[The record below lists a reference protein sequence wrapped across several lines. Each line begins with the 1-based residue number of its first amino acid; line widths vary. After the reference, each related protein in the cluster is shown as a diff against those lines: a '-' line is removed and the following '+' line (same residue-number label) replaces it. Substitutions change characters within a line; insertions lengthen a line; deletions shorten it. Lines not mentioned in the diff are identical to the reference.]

1 MVNYRM
7 FRAVVMDELHDYI
20 DPDSPPK
27 IFEKMKLKD
36 IALNMKTRELMFNEA
51 IESKDIG
58 ILKKIIRAEMAEL
71 FYDLFRRRSSWA

>member
-1 MVNYRM
+1 MVNYGT
-7 FRAVVMDELHDYI
+7 FREVVMDELHDYI
-20 DPDSPPK
+20 DLDSPPK

-36 IALNMKTRELMFNEA
+36 VALNMKTRESMFNEA